1 LEGKNKMK
9 KALKFLTNA
18 AIAAAFT
25 VVIASSAFAQTDDEK
40 ITADKSRLYDI
51 FVGNKDA
58 CAKGAAN
65 PQECSYKVEAPEAK
79 RKAAFEA
86 AREYVKK
93 YDIAG
98 DPIVDFLKKRI
109 AAYDK
114 EIARNELFKRFNTSL
129 QSKNWAETFASG
141 KIILAQEQDQFDI
154 EIILASIAAND
165 PNAKAFSADSIN
177 YAKSVIQKLE
187 SGKGVTKTFGVGDFQ
202 YNTKDNTLAWMNYY
216 IGFLTNAGKTP
227 FGKDSLTY
235 IAKAMQYKGSD
246 IALDSEYDRLF
257 ALFYV
262 SEFNRI
268 NDERNAEIKKNGDTD
283 TPKSLELE
291 AQQKGYAERA
301 IDAYGR
307 SAQKAKAQAAA
318 TTDVKNKDFYTKRA
332 SAYFDTITKLYGF
345 RFDKDPS
352 AVSPKATVETYV
364 NGLISQPM
372 PDINSVV
379 APIVAAPVVPPT
391 PATTTTPPTT
401 KPTTK
406 PGTKPAM
413 TPVTPPATKPTTTP
427 AKVPAKPAP
436 KKPTG
441 KK

>member
-1 LEGKNKMK
+1 LKGLEEKNKMK

-25 VVIASSAFAQTDDEK
+25 VVIASSAFAQTDEEK
-40 ITADKSRLYDI
+40 ITADKTRLYDI

-65 PQECSYKVEAPEAK
+65 PQDCSYKVEAPEAK

-93 YDIAG
+93 YDTEG

-109 AAYDK
+109 TAYDK

-187 SGKGVTKTFGVGDFQ
+187 SGKGVTKTFGVGDFE
-202 YNTKDNTLAWMNYY
+202 YTTKDNTLAWMNYY
-216 IGFLTNAGKTP
+216 IGFLTNGGKTP

-235 IAKAMQYKGSD
+235 IAKAMQYKGSE
-246 IALDSEYDRLF
+246 IALSSDYDRLF
-257 ALFYV
+257 ALLYV

-268 NDERNAEIKKNGDTD
+268 NEERNAEIKKNGDTD

-307 SAQKAKAQAAA
+307 AAQKAKTQAMA
-318 TTDVKNKDFYTKRA
+318 TTDAKNKDFFTKRA
-332 SAYFDTITKLYGF
+332 AAYMDTITKLYGF

-352 AVSPKATVETYV
+352 AVIPKATVETYV
-364 NGLISQPM
+364 NGLISKPM
-372 PDINSVV
+372 PDVNSVV

-391 PATTTTPPTT
+391 TTQPTKPATT
-401 KPTTK
+401 KPTE
-406 PGTKPAM
+406 M
-413 TPVTPPATKPTTTP
+413 TPTVPPATKPMTTP
-427 AKVPAKPAP
+427 AKPVPAKPAP
-436 KKPTG
+436 KKPAR

>member
-1 LEGKNKMK
+1 MKN
-9 KALKFLTNA
+9 AFKFFTKA
-18 AIAAAFT
+18 AIAAAFM
-25 VVIASSAFAQTDDEK
+25 VVVTSSGFAQTDDEK
-40 ITADKSRLYDI
+40 IAAEKSRLYDI
-51 FVGNKDA
+51 FIGNKDA
-58 CAKGAAN
+58 CAKGATN

-86 AREYVKK
+86 AREYVNK
-93 YDIAG
+93 YDVAG

-141 KIILAQEQDQFDI
+141 KTILAQEQDQFDI
-154 EIILASIAAND
+154 EIILASIASND
-165 PNAKAFSADSIN
+165 PNAKAFSADSIS

-202 YNTKDNTLAWMNYY
+202 YNTKENTLAWMNYY
-216 IGFLTNAGKTP
+216 IGFLTNAGKAP

-246 IALDSEYDRLF
+246 IAVDSDYDRLF
-257 ALFYV
+257 ALSYI

-268 NDERNAEIKKNGDTD
+268 NEERNAEIKKNNDLD

-307 SAQKAKAQAAA
+307 AVQKAKAQAAA

-332 SAYFDTITKLYGF
+332 IAYMETITKLYGF

-352 AVSPKATVETYV
+352 AVIPKATVETYV
-364 NGLISQPM
+364 NGLISKPM
-372 PDINSVV
+372 PDINSAV
-379 APIVAAPVVPPT
+379 APIVATPVVPPT
-391 PATTTTPPTT
+391 TTTPTTT
-401 KPTTK
+401 KPVTSKPTT
-406 PGTKPAM
+406 M
-413 TPVTPPATKPTTTP
+413 TPTVPPATKPATTP
-427 AKVPAKPAP
+427 VKTVPAKPAP
-436 KKPTG
+436 KKPTR